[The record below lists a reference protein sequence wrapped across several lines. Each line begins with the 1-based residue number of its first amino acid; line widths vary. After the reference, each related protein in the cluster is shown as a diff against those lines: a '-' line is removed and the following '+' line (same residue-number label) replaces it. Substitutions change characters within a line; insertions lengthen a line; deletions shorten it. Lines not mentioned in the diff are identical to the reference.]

1 MDYNTARERL
11 YDIFNGKRATF
22 ADRIGI
28 IEVIDDMHS
37 ENVRLHRNLKRHG
50 VQIEV
55 LADKVTDLCVENRKL
70 RDLLEAIRVCEDDD
84 ADASDCPLYDKEKP
98 NRCGYEAMI
107 RELGINHE

>member
-37 ENVRLHRNLKRHG
+37 ENENLKRT
-50 VQIEV
+50 VERREMQLDIMV
-55 LADKVTDLCVENRKL
+55 NKVGELRLENKKLRKL
-70 RDLLEAIRVCEDDD
+70 VAGMQACEDDD
-84 ADASDCPLYDKEKP
+84 ADAHACPLYDEGEP
-98 NRCGYEAMI
+98 TRCAYGRIAD
-107 RELGINHE
+107 ELGL